1 MTVEFLPC
9 FPLVL
14 LGHFCQ
20 VDLVKPTFFSIPG
33 ELTYEQIR
41 ERNIRERLRLF
52 NELNISQSKSSLV
65 SSLGIGQVKPFDLFL
80 RIMD

>member
-1 MTVEFLPC
+1 MTVELLLC
-9 FPLVL
+9 LLLVML
-14 LGHFCQ
+14 CHFCQ
-20 VDLVKPTFFSIPG
+20 VDLVKPTFFSG

>member
-1 MTVEFLPC
+1 MTVELLLC
-9 FPLVL
+9 LLLVML
-14 LGHFCQ
+14 SHFCQ
-20 VDLVKPTFFSIPG
+20 VDLVKQKISIPG

-41 ERNIRERLRLF
+41 ERNIQERLRLF